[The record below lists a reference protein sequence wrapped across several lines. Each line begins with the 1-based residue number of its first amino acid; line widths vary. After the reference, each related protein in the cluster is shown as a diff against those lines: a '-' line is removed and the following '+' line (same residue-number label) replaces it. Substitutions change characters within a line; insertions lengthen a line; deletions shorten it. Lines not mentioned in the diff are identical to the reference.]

1 MASAR
6 TVSEL
11 CDAVASLTEGH
22 LSARVLGDAALR
34 IEGVASLEA
43 ANSANLAF
51 LANARYRQQALH
63 TAAGALVLD
72 NVACQELFAHG
83 RAQGALVV
91 CDAPYAWFAFAAQ
104 VLIPFE
110 TVSPSCAAS
119 ASIDRGARVHPD
131 ARVDEL
137 AVIEDEAV
145 VEAGAWIGPGCV
157 LGRGAHIGAQTRL
170 YAGVRVYH
178 GCQIGRRGIVH
189 SGAVIGADGFGFA
202 SYRGRWVKIPQ
213 AGIVRIGDDVEIG
226 ANTTIDR
233 GSAGDTVIG
242 DGVKIDNQVQI
253 GHNCRIGANT
263 AIAGCVGIAG
273 SAVIGRNCQLGGAS
287 MIHGHITIADGTI
300 VGAGTLVSHSLHQPD
315 FYTGVFPIMRNRDW
329 ERNAALVRHLV
340 DLRNR
345 IRRLE
350 GSRPESQP
358 GRSVTHEPT
367 AQDDNNTETT
377 P

>member
-11 CDAVASLTEGH
+11 CDAVASLTEAQ
-22 LSARVLGDAALR
+22 LSARVLGDATLR
-34 IEGVASLEA
+34 IEAVASLEA
-43 ANSANLAF
+43 AKPAHLAF
-51 LANARYRQQALH
+51 LANARYRQQALR

-72 NVACQELFAHG
+72 SAACQELFADG
-83 RAQGALVV
+83 RSQGALIV
-91 CDAPYAWFAFAAQ
+91 CDSPYAWYAFAAQ
-104 VLIPFE
+104 VLVPSE
-110 TVSPSCAAS
+110 TVVAGCASS
-119 ASIDRGARVHPD
+119 ARIDRGATIHSE

-137 AVIEDEAV
+137 AVIETAAV

-157 LGRGAHIGAQTRL
+157 VGRGARIGAQTRL
-170 YAGVRVYH
+170 YAGVRVYQ
-178 GCQIGRRGIVH
+178 GCQIGQRGIIH

-202 SYRGRWVKIPQ
+202 SFRGRWVKIPQ
-213 AGIVRIGDDVEIG
+213 AGIVLIGDDVEIG

-253 GHNCRIGANT
+253 GHNCRIGAFT

-273 SAVIGRNCQLGGAS
+273 SAIIGRNCQLGGAS
-287 MIHGHITIADGTI
+287 MIHGHLTIADGTI
-300 VGAGTLVSHSLHQPD
+300 VGAGTLVSHNLHQPD

-350 GSRPESQP
+350 GSRTES
-358 GRSVTHEPT
+358 PT
-367 AQDDNNTETT
+367 GGSALRGPMAEDDNNTE
-377 P
+377 